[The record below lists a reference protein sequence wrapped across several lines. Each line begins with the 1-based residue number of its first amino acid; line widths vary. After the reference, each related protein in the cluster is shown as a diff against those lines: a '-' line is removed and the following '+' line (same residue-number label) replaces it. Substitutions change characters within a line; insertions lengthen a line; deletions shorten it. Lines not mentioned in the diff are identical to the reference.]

1 MGKINKEYT
10 RINYQDIFKKY
21 NTNNDRINLETLELF
36 TTKRFK
42 HMKDCLYKLLDLSS
56 CERELSKYEFAL
68 FCLTSIENDIN
79 YMLGELKNG
88 NNKISCQVKGET
100 ERA

>member
-1 MGKINKEYT
+1 MDKIEYST
-10 RINYQDIFKKY
+10 I
-21 NTNNDRINLETLELF
+21 ELF

-42 HMKDCLYKLLDLSS
+42 HTKDCLYKLLDLSS
-56 CERELSKYEFAL
+56 HSDELRKYEFAL
-68 FCLTSIENDIN
+68 FCLTSVENDIN

-100 ERA
+100 ERN

>member
-1 MGKINKEYT
+1 MDKIE
-10 RINYQDIFKKY
+10 Y
-21 NTNNDRINLETLELF
+21 NTIELF
-36 TTKRFK
+36 TIKRFK

-56 CERELSKYEFAL
+56 SERELNKYEFAL
-68 FCLTSIENDIN
+68 FCLTSVENDIN

-100 ERA
+100 ERN

>member
-1 MGKINKEYT
+1 MDKIEST
-10 RINYQDIFKKY
+10 IIEQ
-21 NTNNDRINLETLELF
+21 F

-68 FCLTSIENDIN
+68 FCLTSVENDIN

-100 ERA
+100 ERN

>member
-1 MGKINKEYT
+1 MDKIEMNIIE
-10 RINYQDIFKKY
+10 Q
-21 NTNNDRINLETLELF
+21 F
-36 TTKRFK
+36 TQGRLK
-42 HMKDCLYKLLDLSS
+42 HMKDCLYKLLDLST

-68 FCLTSIENDIN
+68 FCLTSVENDIN

-88 NNKISCQVKGET
+88 NNKISYQIKGET